1 MFLLFSWLD
10 VLHGSTALL
19 NAVTAF
25 QKKGT
30 LNRDTMKRVSE
41 ETLFIFY
48 FILNESSSLAGKD
61 IQKSKYSILYLTNQQ
76 KGMLCNPWK
85 KSVKGA
91 SYSLAYHI

>member
-1 MFLLFSWLD
+1 MVWTQGYKRTLIIVFRNGKKEHFCCFFFFWLD

-41 ETLFIFY
+41 GPLFFFY
-48 FILNESSSLAGKD
+48 FILNESSSMAGKEF
-61 IQKSKYSILYLTNQQ
+61 KSLNI
-76 KGMLCNPWK
+76 P
-85 KSVKGA
+85 
-91 SYSLAYHI
+91 